1 MRLDVYLAE
10 TGLAKSR
17 SRAAQLISGGF
28 ISVNGKIITK
38 ASYDVT
44 ETDEVRQIGEEH
56 KFVGRGGMGLEGVL
70 ERFCVDVTGRIF
82 GDVGVSTGGLRL
94 ECALERLCGD
104 VTGRFCADVG
114 AATGGFTDCLLQR
127 GAAHVYAIDSGHG
140 QLDPKL
146 AEDSRVTNLEGC
158 NARYLTAEQ
167 LGQPC
172 TCAVSDLSFISQ
184 TLVLPAVSSIL
195 TDGAVYIALIK
206 PQFECGREAVGRGGL
221 VKDKKQHIAA
231 INRVIACAA
240 ENGLAPCGI
249 MKSPITGGDGNT
261 EFLMMAVKNG
271 TASVSGKA
279 VTEAVYE

>member
-17 SRAAQLISGGF
+17 SRAAQLITGGF
-28 ISVNGKIITK
+28 VSVNGKIVTK
-38 ASYDVT
+38 SSYDAAG
-44 ETDEVRQIGEEH
+44 TDEIRLIGEEH
-56 KFVGRGGMGLEGVL
+56 KFVGRGGMKLEGAL
-70 ERFCVDVTGRIF
+70 ERFKVDVTGF
-82 GDVGVSTGGLRL
+82 V
-94 ECALERLCGD
+94 
-104 VTGRFCADVG
+104 CADVG
-114 AATGGFTDCLLQR
+114 ASTGGFTDCLLQR

-146 AEDSRVTNLEGC
+146 ADDRRVTNLEGC
-158 NARYLTAEQ
+158 NARYLTVEQ
-167 LGQPC
+167 LGTPC
-172 TCAVSDLSFISQ
+172 DCAVSDLSFISQ
-184 TLVLPAVSSIL
+184 TLVIPAVSSIL

-231 INRVIACAA
+231 ISRVISCAD

-271 TASVSGKA
+271 TASVSAKA

>member
-56 KFVGRGGMGLEGVL
+56 KFVGRGGMKLEGAL
-70 ERFCVDVTGRIF
+70 ERFCVDVTGRI
-82 GDVGVSTGGLRL
+82 
-94 ECALERLCGD
+94 
-104 VTGRFCADVG
+104 CADVG
-114 AATGGFTDCLLQR
+114 ASTGGFTDCLLQR

-172 TCAVSDLSFISQ
+172 NCAVSDLSFISQ

>member
-56 KFVGRGGMGLEGVL
+56 KFVGRGGMKLEGAL
-70 ERFCVDVTGRIF
+70 ERFCVDVTGRI
-82 GDVGVSTGGLRL
+82 
-94 ECALERLCGD
+94 
-104 VTGRFCADVG
+104 CADVG
-114 AATGGFTDCLLQR
+114 ASTGDFTDCLLQR

>member
-44 ETDEVRQIGEEH
+44 ETDEVRQTGEEH
-56 KFVGRGGMGLEGVL
+56 KFVGRGGMKLEGAL
-70 ERFCVDVTGRIF
+70 ERFCVDVTGRI
-82 GDVGVSTGGLRL
+82 
-94 ECALERLCGD
+94 
-104 VTGRFCADVG
+104 CADVG
-114 AATGGFTDCLLQR
+114 ASTGGFTDCLLQR

>member
-56 KFVGRGGMGLEGVL
+56 KFVGRGGMKLEGAL
-70 ERFCVDVTGRIF
+70 ERFCVDVTGRI
-82 GDVGVSTGGLRL
+82 
-94 ECALERLCGD
+94 
-104 VTGRFCADVG
+104 CADVG
-114 AATGGFTDCLLQR
+114 ASTGGFTDCLLQR

-206 PQFECGREAVGRGGL
+206 PQSECGREAVGRGGL

>member
-56 KFVGRGGMGLEGVL
+56 KFVGRGGMKLEGAL
-70 ERFCVDVTGRIF
+70 ERFCVDVTGRI
-82 GDVGVSTGGLRL
+82 
-94 ECALERLCGD
+94 
-104 VTGRFCADVG
+104 CADVG
-114 AATGGFTDCLLQR
+114 ASTGGFTDCLLQR